1 VPAAARTSPRQEH
14 VCRHVYLGPSCVAA
28 LPSPVVP
35 CRLQFPLPPLLVG
48 SGTTASGTSKRRKHV
63 TTGCAGSR
71 SKRCVLWMDM
81 DSQWF
86 VYKWGVDLD
95 RSPAESVLRRGQVET
110 EGSGSS
116 SRNSGRAAFD
126 PVRTQGSSSQSFPIR
141 RIMEARRL
149 VPRHAGPAGEKQDG
163 TALSSTP
170 PPAHPA
176 RWLLP
181 RAALRRKGYDGHVR
195 AVRCPRA
202 HGRCEMTGRAIKDWR
217 EISTA
222 QSSIRPGTGSGRR
235 RD

>member
-1 VPAAARTSPRQEH
+1 LSARIPWTVLRCCLAIPCRSLQAAVS
-14 VCRHVYLGPSCVAA
+14 S
-28 LPSPVVP
+28 PSPP
-35 CRLQFPLPPLLVG
+35 CCLVG

-110 EGSGSS
+110 EGSGSR